1 MASSLTLTAVKPSF
15 TARLLGFWK
24 SLQKN
29 RIALIGL
36 GMLVVIILVAIFAPV
51 IAPYDNTTSAGFQVG
66 DTYNPPSAQHW
77 LGTDDAGKDVFTN
90 FIFGARVSLIV
101 GFFAAFISVFI
112 GGVIGIVAGFYGGR
126 VENIL
131 MRFTDIMLVIPD
143 LPLMV
148 VIVALTKPSVLNIIF
163 VIGLL
168 DWTTTSRIVR
178 SQTLAVKSRK
188 FVLRARA
195 IGAGNGHIIRHHILP
210 LVMPILVVNA
220 VLVVS
225 LAILNE
231 STLSFLGL
239 GDPTALSWGQ
249 MLNYAFGRGAMSV
262 GAWWALFAPGFG
274 IVWVVLGL
282 TLLGHGLEQVLNPR
296 LETHHLMK
304 ARPVIKHEG
313 RGQTLHNGTL
323 PHAQDDAR
331 QGVPDEAP
339 ILLEVDKVSISYI
352 NEGKPP
358 ARAVENVSFTL
369 REGELMGLVGES
381 GCGKTT
387 LMLGLLRLLPAAG
400 QIVDGEVW
408 FCNKELTALTEQ
420 EMEEVRWKGI
430 SIVFQG
436 AMNALNPVRTVG
448 DQIAEA
454 IVKHNPEIKGQALN
468 ARVDEL
474 LDLVGITAKHRDH
487 YPHQYSGGMRQRA
500 MIAMA
505 LACNPQV
512 VIADEPTTAL
522 DVMIQAQVLELLDS
536 LRKRLGL
543 SIIFVTHDLGVVAEM
558 CDSVLVMYGGV
569 TAEYANVDTV
579 YNLARHPYTQELLKA
594 FPDLTHPEKR
604 LVSIPGYPP
613 RLDDL
618 PAGCRFAPRCPLAFE
633 RCHVEA
639 PAILEV
645 EEKHYVSCHLVT
657 PSSPA
662 LPPRGAIPS
671 PLGRGLG

>member
-1 MASSLTLTAVKPSF
+1 MTDPASPTPSP
-15 TARLLGFWK
+15 TSRLMDFWRVFRRNK
-24 SLQKN
+24 MGLVG
-29 RIALIGL
+29 LI
-36 GMLVVIILVAIFAPV
+36 MLVVIVFVAVFADI
-51 IAPYDNTTSAGFQVG
+51 IAPYDVTSSMNVTTS
-66 DTYNPPSAQHW
+66 DIYKPPSAQHW
-77 LGTDDAGKDVFTN
+77 LGTDDAGKDVFSS

-101 GFFAAFISVFI
+101 GFFAAFISVVI
-112 GGVIGIVAGFYGGR
+112 GGVLGIVAGFFGGR

-148 VIVALTKPSVLNIIF
+148 VIVALTKPSLLNIIF

-168 DWTTTSRIVR
+168 GWTTTARIVR

-195 IGAGNGHIIRHHILP
+195 IGGGNGHIIRHHILP

-249 MLNYAFGRGAMSV
+249 MLNYAFGRGAMST
-262 GAWWALFAPGFG
+262 GAWWALVTPGFG

-282 TLLGHGLEQVLNPR
+282 TLFGHGLEQVLNPR
-296 LETHHLMK
+296 LETHHLM
-304 ARPVIKHEG
+304 RPRPIVRHEATG
-313 RGQTLHNGTL
+313 KPLRRGTRERI
-323 PHAQDDAR
+323 PS
-331 QGVPDEAP
+331 EAP
-339 ILLEVDKVSISYI
+339 ILVEVDNLSISYLT
-352 NEGKPP
+352 EDKPA
-358 ARAVENVSFTL
+358 ARAVENVSFYL

-408 FCNKELTALTEQ
+408 FGDTELTALTDE
-420 EMEEVRWKGI
+420 EMEAVRWKGI

-448 DQIAEA
+448 EQIAEA
-454 IVKHNPEIKGQALN
+454 IVKHDPAMKDAALA
-468 ARVDEL
+468 ARVSEL
-474 LDLVGITAKHRDH
+474 LDLVGISPEHKKH

-505 LACNPQV
+505 LACNPKV

-536 LRKRLGL
+536 LRKKLGL

-569 TAEYANVDTV
+569 TAEYSDVDTI
-579 YNLARHPYTQELLKA
+579 YNTARHPYTQELLKA
-594 FPDLTHPEKR
+594 FPDLSQPDKR
-604 LVSIPGYPP
+604 LASIPGYPP

-618 PAGCRFAPRCPLAFE
+618 PAGCRFAPRCPVAFE
-633 RCHVEA
+633 RCRMEQ
-639 PAILEV
+639 PAIHQLGEL
-645 EEKHYVSCHLVT
+645 HFASCHLVEENSLT
-657 PSSPA
+657 TKGTTLAPHASA
-662 LPPRGAIPS
+662 GE
-671 PLGRGLG
+671 

>member
-1 MASSLTLTAVKPSF
+1 MTNPPSSPTS
-15 TARLLGFWK
+15 RLADFWRVFRRNKMGLVGFF
-24 SLQKN
+24 
-29 RIALIGL
+29 
-36 GMLVVIILVAIFAPV
+36 MLVIIVFVAVFADV
-51 IAPYDNTTSAGFQVG
+51 IAPYQVQSSIDVTTS
-66 DTYNPPSAQHW
+66 DIYKPPSAQHW
-77 LGTDDAGKDVFTN
+77 LGTDDAGKDEFSS

-112 GGVIGIVAGFYGGR
+112 GGVLGIVAGFYGGR
-126 VENIL
+126 VENVL

-148 VIVALTKPSVLNIIF
+148 VIIALTKKPSLLNIVF

-168 DWTTTSRIVR
+168 GWTTTARIVR

-195 IGAGNGHIIRHHILP
+195 IGAGNRHIIRHHILP

-249 MLNYAFGRGAMSV
+249 MLNYAFGRGAMST
-262 GAWWALFAPGFG
+262 GAWWALVTPGFG

-282 TLLGHGLEQVLNPR
+282 TLFGHGLEQVLNPR
-296 LETHHLMK
+296 LETHHLTR
-304 ARPVIKHEG
+304 ARPIVRHEATG
-313 RGQTLHNGTL
+313 RPLRRAT
-323 PHAQDDAR
+323 R
-331 QGVPDEAP
+331 QRIPSEAP
-339 ILLEVDKVSISYI
+339 ILLQANDLSISYI
-352 NEGKPP
+352 SDDKPE
-358 ARAVENVSFTL
+358 ARAVENVSFYL

-400 QIVDGEVW
+400 QIVNGEVW
-408 FCNKELTALTEQ
+408 FGDTELTALMDE
-420 EMEEVRWKGI
+420 EMEDVRWKGI

-448 DQIAEA
+448 EQIAEA
-454 IVKHNPEIKGQALN
+454 IVKHNPLMKGAVLE
-468 ARVDEL
+468 ARVSEL
-474 LDLVGITAKHRDH
+474 LDLVGISPEHKKH

-536 LRKRLGL
+536 LRKKLGL

-569 TAEYANVDTV
+569 TAEYSDVDTI
-579 YNLARHPYTQELLKA
+579 YNTARHPYTQELLKA
-594 FPDLTHPEKR
+594 FPDLSQPNKR
-604 LVSIPGYPP
+604 LASIPGYPP

-618 PAGCRFAPRCPLAFE
+618 PAGCRFAPRCPAAFE
-633 RCHVEA
+633 RCHTEQ
-639 PAILEV
+639 PAIHASSDW
-645 EEKHYVSCHLVT
+645 HYASCHLVEK
-657 PSSPA
+657 
-662 LPPRGAIPS
+662 RV
-671 PLGRGLG
+671 